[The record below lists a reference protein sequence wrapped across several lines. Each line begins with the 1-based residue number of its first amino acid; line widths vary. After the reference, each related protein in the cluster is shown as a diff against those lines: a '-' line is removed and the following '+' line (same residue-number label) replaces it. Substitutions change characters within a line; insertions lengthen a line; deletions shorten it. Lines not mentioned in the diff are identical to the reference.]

1 MLAEERIEEIL
12 RLVHEYGSITIQKL
26 MEHTGASES
35 TLRRDLNAMDKKG
48 LLTKV
53 HGGAIALEMNSVL
66 KDSDVVLREDLNRTE
81 KMNAARYAAS
91 LIEPDDL
98 VYLDAGTTTGYMI
111 DFLTERSAVFV
122 TNAVMHAR
130 KLVSKGYT
138 VYLPGGELKA
148 VTEALVGEEAI
159 YNIRKYHFTKGF
171 WGTNGIDLAA
181 GFTTPDVREARM
193 KECTMQQC
201 SRRYI
206 LSDSSKLGQISPVTF
221 AAFAEADIIL
231 AGEAPEKLKEQ
242 YRNYKNIIYV

>member
-1 MLAEERIEEIL
+1 MLAEERMEEIL

-53 HGGAIALEMNSVL
+53 HGGAVALEMNSVL
-66 KDSDVVLREDLNRTE
+66 KDMDVVLKEELNRTE
-81 KMNAARYAAS
+81 KMSAARYAAS

-111 DFLTERSAVFV
+111 DFLKERNVVFV

-159 YNIRKYHFTKGF
+159 FSIQKYHFTKGF
-171 WGTNGIDLAA
+171 WGTNGIDRTA

-193 KECTMQQC
+193 KECTIKQC

-206 LSDSSKLGQISPVTF
+206 LSDASKLGQISPVTF
-221 AAFAEADIIL
+221 AGFDSAEIIL
-231 AGEAPEKLKEQ
+231 SGEVPEKIKNR
-242 YRNYKNIIYV
+242 YRDCKNMIYV